1 MSFPRELYIIKSVGF
16 WVKRPRFDSQPSH
29 LLNSCV
35 TLGKLFTLFPTSH
48 SVPLNHSFLI
58 NQFSSVAQLCLTLC
72 SPMDCSMPGLP
83 LHHQLPEFIHK
94 TGLTIPLPHG
104 AVAMEKKDILYQIQK
119 FFIVRI
125 SVHKYLVPIN
135 TCWINPPRF
144 KARSE
149 PQSPCS
155 VHQLNVNDACCNK
168 LMQVLFSH
176 AAVKLLPLLFLSKQS
191 LSLSFGHTLQLVG
204 S

>member
-155 VHQLNVNDACCNK
+155 LHYVTAMYRMPVATKGDL
-168 LMQVLFSH
+168 S
-176 AAVKLLPLLFLSKQS
+176 AASTGSCRLLPSLLLSKWY
-191 LSLSFGHTLQLVG
+191 LSDCRS
-204 S
+204 